1 MHKNPLL
8 FIFFAGLLGGF
19 FSAIMKFQTSKSVP
33 GDDAYLK
40 WYVLTKPFVGALGAT
55 VLFIIAYSGLMTSEI
70 INNGM
75 LKTMKETPVGAVGF
89 TFGFLTGFSERIIL
103 PKLK

>member
-1 MHKNPLL
+1 M
-8 FIFFAGLLGGF
+8 
-19 FSAIMKFQTSKSVP
+19 P

-70 INNGM
+70 VNNGM
-75 LKTMKETPVGAVGF
+75 LQKMTESPVGAVGF